1 MGPNLP
7 EIIAAKNHSNYVLA
21 YVVYVT
27 FNSSQHDGALVR
39 VLERKSNSSAL
50 LGHLVLWSQAGVGTE
65 SNSIQPRQPSKM
77 DPEPK
82 PHALCEEGCKLQ
94 QPPGGSLRGLQPRSC
109 VPSSQKQFKF
119 KYKTVPSLKIIFVTP
134 KPI

>member
-94 QPPGGSLRGLQPRSC
+94 QPPRWFTEGASTQIMCSII
-109 VPSSQKQFKF
+109 S
-119 KYKTVPSLKIIFVTP
+119 KTV
-134 KPI
+134 

>member
-27 FNSSQHDGALVR
+27 FNSSQHDGAMVR

-50 LGHLVLWSQAGVGTE
+50 LGS
-65 SNSIQPRQPSKM
+65 P
-77 DPEPK
+77 
-82 PHALCEEGCKLQ
+82 
-94 QPPGGSLRGLQPRSC
+94 GSLEPDRC
-109 VPSSQKQFKF
+109 
-119 KYKTVPSLKIIFVTP
+119 
-134 KPI
+134 